1 MCNNWICWTQSE
13 GLERGILTG
22 QMPEQNVEATLL
34 EFRKEALEYLNKTN
48 AECVIYATKEYG
60 EAGKLN
66 QMRFYTRLART
77 DEELK
82 NLTDLIDGEI
92 YAVHRGD
99 NV

>member
-1 MCNNWICWTQSE
+1 MSNNWIRWTQSD

-22 QMPEQNVEATLL
+22 QMPEQNVEDTLA
-34 EFRKEALEYLNKTN
+34 EFRKEAIEYLNKTN
-48 AECVIYATKEYG
+48 AEHVIYATRECG
-60 EAGKLN
+60 EDGTLN

-92 YAVHRGD
+92 YAVHRRD
-99 NV
+99 LI